1 MRKKVGLT
9 VFLVLF
15 FISCS
20 EDSPVEVKRE
30 DPFIQVNAFYNVS
43 NENEKHL
50 DLNSNVFIYYGRC
63 LWGIADYK
71 LLDDGK
77 FVSKDGTDIIIP
89 EQQGIIEDGNGIK
102 FKLLYSKKEVTIFVR
117 SNYGNMLSGTCYP
130 SVVDSAKLICN
141 FNY

>member
-1 MRKKVGLT
+1 MRKKVEST
-9 VFLVLF
+9 IFLILF

-20 EDSPVEVKRE
+20 EDSTVEVKT
-30 DPFIQVNAFYNVS
+30 DNPFIQVNAFYSVG
-43 NENEKHL
+43 NENDNKL
-50 DLNSNVFIYYGRC
+50 DLNSNVFIYYGKC

-77 FVSKDGTDIIIP
+77 FVSKNGTDIIIP
-89 EQQGIIEDGNGIK
+89 EQQGIIEGENGIK
-102 FKLLYSKKEVTIFVR
+102 FKLLHSKKEVTIFVR